1 MATKKILDA
10 YKNANREAVVESDD
24 PQALIMLL
32 LDELLRAMRGYV
44 NDVKNKDSKE
54 TLKSDQ
60 FTRSLTV
67 LYGLQSCLNFDE
79 GGEIAENLFR
89 LYEYARVQ
97 LLHTSQTG
105 EIDGTQVAISSI
117 SEIREA
123 WSVMEPKA
131 EIQNVGY
138 VFLRDGSVHAQEKIH
153 PTPSERHWWNI
164 KGGDEII
171 TIPTDCG
178 PIGVL
183 ICYDSEFPELA
194 RKLVDAGAKL
204 LFVPF
209 CTDNRQGYMRV
220 RYCSQA
226 RAIENQCYVVMAGN
240 VGNLPGVENMDI
252 QYAKSCILTP
262 CDFPFARDGIAEEC
276 TENVETVSIADLD
289 LTDLDWARLEG
300 TVRNLRD
307 RRFDLYAVKWAK

>member
-44 NDVKNKDSKE
+44 SGVSKNDSKE
-54 TLKSDQ
+54 MRKNDQ
-60 FTRSLTV
+60 FTRSLTM

-105 EIDGTQVAISSI
+105 ETDGTQVAISSI

-131 EIQNVGY
+131 KIQNVG
-138 VFLRDGSVHAQEKIH
+138 
-153 PTPSERHWWNI
+153 
-164 KGGDEII
+164 
-171 TIPTDCG
+171 
-178 PIGVL
+178 
-183 ICYDSEFPELA
+183 
-194 RKLVDAGAKL
+194 
-204 LFVPF
+204 
-209 CTDNRQGYMRV
+209 
-220 RYCSQA
+220 
-226 RAIENQCYVVMAGN
+226 
-240 VGNLPGVENMDI
+240 
-252 QYAKSCILTP
+252 
-262 CDFPFARDGIAEEC
+262 
-276 TENVETVSIADLD
+276 
-289 LTDLDWARLEG
+289 
-300 TVRNLRD
+300 
-307 RRFDLYAVKWAK
+307 